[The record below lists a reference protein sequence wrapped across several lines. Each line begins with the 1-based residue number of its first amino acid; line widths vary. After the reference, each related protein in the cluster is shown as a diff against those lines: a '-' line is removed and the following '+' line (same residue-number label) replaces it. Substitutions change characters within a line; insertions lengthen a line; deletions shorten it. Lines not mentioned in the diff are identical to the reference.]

1 MRKILVVLTGG
12 TIGSK
17 IEGSVINVTEASP
30 FDLLDLYKE
39 TYGSGCTFE
48 VIQPFTLLSEN
59 MNLQY

>member
-30 FDLLDLYKE
+30 FDLLDLYK
-39 TYGSGCTFE
+39 
-48 VIQPFTLLSEN
+48 
-59 MNLQY
+59 